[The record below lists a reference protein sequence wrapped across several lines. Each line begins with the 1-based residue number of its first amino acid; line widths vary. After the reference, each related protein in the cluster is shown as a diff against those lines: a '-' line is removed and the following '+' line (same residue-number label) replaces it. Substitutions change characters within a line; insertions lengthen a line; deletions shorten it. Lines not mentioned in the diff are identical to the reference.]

1 MYICT
6 LVSPCVPHLWDNV
19 GYLYIIKQSQFVKN
33 LSSESSSC
41 TTSKLC
47 LLCSVSQCTQ
57 AYVSFDPAHESVVGS
72 SPTQGS
78 SYIYFSQTL
87 LHYHNVLHVSNTR
100 IIYVYVD
107 HTRNNAC
114 ILYSTGEGTIC
125 SCSNTSIGIHI
136 HSYIH
141 SQLTTNI
148 SNFFCI
154 ASYSAGSQ
162 YYSESI
168 FTPKGNTS

>member
-6 LVSPCVPHLWDNV
+6 LVYPCVPHLWDNV

-33 LSSESSSC
+33 SSSESSSC

-78 SYIYFSQTL
+78 SYIYFPPTL

-107 HTRNNAC
+107 HTRNSAC

-125 SCSNTSIGIHI
+125 SCSNTSCIHRYT
-136 HSYIH
+136 HSLLHPLAAHYEYFE
-141 SQLTTNI
+141 
-148 SNFFCI
+148 FFC
-154 ASYSAGSQ
+154 YSAGSQ